1 MKYTVIGEY
10 TDGQTFVDY
19 VEDATVKLAAN
30 NTIIRRLDAHIDI
43 IAIFEGHHTD
53 LYVGN

>member
-1 MKYTVIGEY
+1 MQFTVVGEY
-10 TDGQTFVDY
+10 PDGQTFVDH
-19 VEDATVKLAAN
+19 VEDDTVKLAAN
-30 NTIIRRLDAHIDI
+30 NTIIRRLEEHIDI